1 MGVPVSTSKLRTICI
16 SKTNIP
22 ILRFSIGHLGPRM
35 AINIVQ
41 NILKQHFLQLFQTV
55 TVNGFSPRTSNPF
68 GNGNTE
74 RPARLATCLDQ
85 LNGMLIGLKKIFAL
99 AGDSFQSVIICEGTF
114 IDGYRLI
121 GGIISL

>member
-1 MGVPVSTSKLRTICI
+1 
-16 SKTNIP
+16 
-22 ILRFSIGHLGPRM
+22 M

-68 GNGNTE
+68 GNGNTK

-85 LNGMLIGLKKIFAL
+85 LNGMLIGFKKVSAL
-99 AGDSFQSVIICEGTF
+99 AGDNFQSVII
-114 IDGYRLI
+114 
-121 GGIISL
+121 